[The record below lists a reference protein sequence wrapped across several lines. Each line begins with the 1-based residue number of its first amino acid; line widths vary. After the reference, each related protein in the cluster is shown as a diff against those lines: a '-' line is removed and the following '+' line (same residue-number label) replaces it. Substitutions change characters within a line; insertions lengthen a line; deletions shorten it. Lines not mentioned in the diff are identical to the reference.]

1 MPENPLD
8 YKPSRSMDEA
18 AQGLLKLFSEPNVDY
33 GACRYWQYDPN
44 RQVFY
49 RDPALI
55 EIEKMLDRELGIE
68 HHDEDDAPR
77 PSA

>member
-1 MPENPLD
+1 MPGNEPH
-8 YKPSRSMDEA
+8 YKPSKSMEAA
-18 AQGLLKLFSEPNVDY
+18 AQGLRQLFSEPNVGY
-33 GACRYWQYDPN
+33 GICRYWKYDPD

-55 EIEKMLDRELGIE
+55 EIEKMLERELGIE

-77 PSA
+77 PAA